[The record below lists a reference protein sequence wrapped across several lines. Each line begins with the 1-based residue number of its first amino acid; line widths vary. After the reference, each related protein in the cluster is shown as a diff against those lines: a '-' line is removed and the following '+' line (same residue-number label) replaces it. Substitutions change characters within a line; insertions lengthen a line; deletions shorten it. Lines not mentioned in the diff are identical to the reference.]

1 MNTITPLTS
10 ATNLGSATSRSG
22 GQPHWQKFLQSGEIL
37 KATVL
42 ETKGKDLFI
51 LDIGGNSI
59 AAQSKALLSPGQ
71 TLQLQLV
78 SASPQIELKIVSN
91 TPQQFFGR
99 SLTLIS
105 ENIDLTGLFKSLQQ
119 AGNSPL
125 KDLGQATVLETKGQD
140 SYILD
145 IGGNHIAA
153 QSKSPLSL
161 GQTLQLQV
169 ESLSPQVELKFS
181 SSTQQQVIGGSL
193 ILFGDNTEVIG
204 LVANLQQSG
213 TSTLEGLIKA
223 TVLEVKGNDV
233 YILDVE
239 GNSITAQTK
248 TFLVPGQTL
257 QLQVVTTSPQIELK
271 ISSNTRQQFSGGSLT
286 LVGENTDLV
295 ALLKTFQ
302 QVGALSLNDLT
313 PITQQTLESFLSY
326 KQNELS
332 GKDGGKILK
341 YLIDRTGLTL
351 ENLLASGDKENA
363 VKTLKAALFEI
374 AHVFKEAT
382 EIVDTTHRI
391 LGTLE
396 VYQMAQLHL
405 ENSSNFIFPLPVPF
419 LKQGYLIVE
428 DYGKQKEGS
437 ESDIGS
443 HFRFS
448 LHLTMAELGNLRIDF
463 LQYQDGL
470 YIRFNTDSKE
480 KSDFVESFSADI
492 KQAVSSVPLLGLSF
506 SETAA
511 DPTAELIQ
519 KLLPQGTSM
528 LDTKI

>member
-10 ATNLGSATSRSG
+10 ATNLGSATARSG
-22 GQPHWQKFLQSGEIL
+22 GQPHWQKYLQSAEIF

-42 ETKGKDLFI
+42 EAKGKDIFI

-59 AAQSKALLSPGQ
+59 AAQSKALLAPGQ
-71 TLQLQLV
+71 ILQLQLV

-119 AGNSPL
+119 AG
-125 KDLGQATVLETKGQD
+125 
-140 SYILD
+140 
-145 IGGNHIAA
+145 
-153 QSKSPLSL
+153 
-161 GQTLQLQV
+161 
-169 ESLSPQVELKFS
+169 
-181 SSTQQQVIGGSL
+181 
-193 ILFGDNTEVIG
+193 
-204 LVANLQQSG
+204 
-213 TSTLEGLIKA
+213 TSTLEGMSKA
-223 TVLEVKGNDV
+223 TVLEAKGNDV
-233 YILDVE
+233 FILDFG
-239 GNSITAQTK
+239 GNRIAAQTK
-248 TFLVPGQTL
+248 TLLSPGQTI

-271 ISSNTRQQFSGGSLT
+271 ISSNSQQQLSGGSLT
-286 LVGENTDLV
+286 LIGEDTDLV
-295 ALLKTFQ
+295 TLLKTFQ
-302 QVGALSLNDLT
+302 QIGTLPLNDLT
-313 PITQQTLESFLSY
+313 PITQQTLESFFSY
-326 KQNELS
+326 QQSDLS
-332 GKDGGKILK
+332 GKDGGQILK

-351 ENLLASGDKENA
+351 EHLLASGDKENA
-363 VKTLKAALFEI
+363 VKTLKAALLEI

-382 EIVDTTHRI
+382 GIADTTHRI

-405 ENSSNFIFPLPVPF
+405 EDTSNFIFPLPLPF
-419 LKQGYLIVE
+419 LKNGYLIVE
-428 DYGKQKEGS
+428 DYGQQKEDT
-437 ESDIGS
+437 ESGIS
-443 HFRFS
+443 SPFRFS

-480 KSDFVESFSADI
+480 KSDFVESFSAEL
-492 KQAVSSVPLLGLSF
+492 KQALSNIPLLGLSF
-506 SETAA
+506 SDTAA

-519 KLLPQGTSM
+519 KLLPQGSSM